1 MNQAAEP
8 ISFDVRYDDATLR
21 AAAWAFIASAAFG
34 RRGVAMIV
42 ALALCLGVLW
52 AIVSRGEWTFSDGFF
67 LAGFVVYPALVA
79 LGYVLH
85 LANMRATVARMEA
98 KRARVRL
105 GEDDIEIVADSGA
118 ARFTWRSIASRVE
131 RGGVMLL
138 LLSRNQF
145 VTLPLRDTP
154 SSAQDFLRGKIPKL
168 AG

>member
-52 AIVSRGEWTFSDGFF
+52 AIVSRGEWTFSDGFSSRGSSSIPR
-67 LAGFVVYPALVA
+67 LWRWG
-79 LGYVLH
+79 VLH